1 MIQKKIP
8 FVQVKI
14 TYLHVQP
21 DTQQAETVNSGNIGQ
36 VLLHGWGPCKK
47 IRLVVHCYCQ
57 TLSKKIRLLV
67 WFFYFVFFVFCS
79 CCWFRKTRKATSDRG
94 LARMCNSIL
103 QLGSIMQ
110 KKTRRK
116 REPRKTEIS
125 SYAKHL
131 RLVEKVD
138 ALVLGAENLLPF
150 FLAFFSV
157 FKKKTWTWKGEGGV
171 QRGRARLYN
180 SSIKQ
185 SQQVW
190 GWLMRLHSAVGS
202 VSSIVMES
210 KS

>member
-1 MIQKKIP
+1 
-8 FVQVKI
+8 
-14 TYLHVQP
+14 
-21 DTQQAETVNSGNIGQ
+21 
-36 VLLHGWGPCKK
+36 
-47 IRLVVHCYCQ
+47 
-57 TLSKKIRLLV
+57 
-67 WFFYFVFFVFCS
+67 
-79 CCWFRKTRKATSDRG
+79 
-94 LARMCNSIL
+94 MCNSIL

-157 FKKKTWTWKGEGGV
+157 FLKKKTTPPCVETVGRLSKMTWKGEGGV

-180 SSIKQ
+180 SNMKQ
-185 SQQVW
+185 SQQV
-190 GWLMRLHSAVGS
+190 
-202 VSSIVMES
+202 
-210 KS
+210 

>member
-21 DTQQAETVNSGNIGQ
+21 DTQQAETEQRKHWASASPRLRAMQ
-36 VLLHGWGPCKK
+36 KK

-79 CCWFRKTRKATSDRG
+79 CWFRKTRKATSDRG

-157 FKKKTWTWKGEGGV
+157 FFKKKKNNPTSRRDGG
-171 QRGRARLYN
+171 AT
-180 SSIKQ
+180 
-185 SQQVW
+185 
-190 GWLMRLHSAVGS
+190 
-202 VSSIVMES
+202 E
-210 KS
+210 